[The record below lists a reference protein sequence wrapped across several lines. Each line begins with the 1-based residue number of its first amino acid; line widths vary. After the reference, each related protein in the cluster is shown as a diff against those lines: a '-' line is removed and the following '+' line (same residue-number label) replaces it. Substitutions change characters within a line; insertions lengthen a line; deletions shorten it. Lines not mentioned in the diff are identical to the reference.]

1 MKNVRSVQVIPKQRG
16 VPQLQ
21 ENKAREAKRGQSN
34 PTQPLLIPACSKTTQ
49 SHSLQLSFLSRL
61 PVGQWVSCQTKGI
74 MQVIEHHSRYET
86 QLIPPLRGASENK
99 LMARVKD
106 DKCTFSI
113 GRLWPGCSQQ
123 VMNPSPLCQTQDA
136 LLVLHGLEPRVFLSI
151 LMAFLPNTAWRIDT
165 TRHNPS
171 LIQIKWLI
179 CFCTT
184 FIDFYLFFPMANKY
198 TKTKEDCPDSLRLCL
213 FNHRII

>member
-21 ENKAREAKRGQSN
+21 GNKAREAKRGQSN
-34 PTQPLLIPACSKTTQ
+34 PAQPLLIPACSKTTQ
-49 SHSLQLSFLSRL
+49 SHSLQLSFLPRL

-86 QLIPPLRGASENK
+86 QLIPPLRVASENK

-106 DKCTFSI
+106 NQCTFSI
-113 GRLWPGCSQQ
+113 GRLWQSCSQQEPISSVPDPGCSSCATW
-123 VMNPSPLCQTQDA
+123 VRASRVPFHSYGISPQRSLMDRYYKAQPTSDTNQIVN
-136 LLVLHGLEPRVFLSI
+136 LLLYNFYR
-151 LMAFLPNTAWRIDT
+151 
-165 TRHNPS
+165 
-171 LIQIKWLI
+171 
-179 CFCTT
+179 
-184 FIDFYLFFPMANKY
+184 FYLFFPMANKY
-198 TKTKEDCPDSLRLCL
+198 TKTKEDWPDSLRLCL